1 MDNLY
6 LVDLIVL
13 VINWHVSILGG
24 TIRGD
29 PQETLYRVR
38 YPILVVCLVIFVG
51 MLYFI
56 TGIITA
62 GTTVI
67 TKKALL
73 VNNYNADRT
82 SNWWLVVIER

>member
-1 MDNLY
+1 M
-6 LVDLIVL
+6 
-13 VINWHVSILGG
+13 SILGG

-82 SNWWLVVIER
+82 SNW